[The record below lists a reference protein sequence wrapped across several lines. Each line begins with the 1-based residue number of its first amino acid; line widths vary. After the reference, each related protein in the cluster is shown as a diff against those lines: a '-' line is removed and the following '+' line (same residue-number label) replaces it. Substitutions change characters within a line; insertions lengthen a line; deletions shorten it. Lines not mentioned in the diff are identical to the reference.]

1 MNLFV
6 LGATGATG
14 REVVRQAIDAG
25 HRLTAYGRR
34 AGDLPVDDPALTIV
48 IGDVTDVDA
57 LAAALPHHDA
67 VISTLGVPRGPR
79 TLRNN
84 RLIAT
89 STRALVAAAD
99 GAGVRRVVMLSAF
112 GVGDS
117 YPKASL
123 FARFLYRTVVADVFR
138 DKAEGESILRS
149 SDLDWTLAYPVTL
162 NKKPGTGTYLATPLE
177 ETGNIPGFPVMPR
190 ADLAEFLLRAATDNT
205 YVGQIVVLNRA

>member
-1 MNLFV
+1 VNLFV

-48 IGDVTDVDA
+48 TGDVTDVDA
-57 LAAALPHHDA
+57 LAVALPHHDA
-67 VISTLGVPRGPR
+67 VISTLGVPRRPW

-84 RLIAT
+84 TLIAT

-99 GAGVRRVVMLSAF
+99 RAGVRRLVVLSAF

-123 FARFLYRTVVADVFR
+123 FARFLYRTVVADIFR
-138 DKAEGESILRS
+138 DKEEGESTLRS

-162 NKKPGTGTYLATPLE
+162 NKKPGTGTYVVTPLE
-177 ETGNIPGFPVMPR
+177 KTGHVPGLPVMPR
-190 ADLAEFLLRAATDNT
+190 ADLARFLLRAAGDDE
-205 YVGQIVVLNRA
+205 YVRQIVVLNHA

>member
-1 MNLFV
+1 VKLFV

-14 REVVRQAIDAG
+14 REVVRQAIGAG

-34 AGDLPVDDPALTIV
+34 AGDLPVDETALTIV
-48 IGDVTDVDA
+48 TGDVTDVEA
-57 LAAALPHHDA
+57 LAVALPQHDA

-84 RLIAT
+84 TLIAT
-89 STRALVAAAD
+89 STRALVSAAD
-99 GAGVRRVVMLSAF
+99 RAGVRRVVILSAF

-123 FARFLYRTVVADVFR
+123 FARFLYRTVVADIFR
-138 DKAEGESILRS
+138 DKQQGESTLRA

-162 NKKPGTGTYLATPLE
+162 NKKRATGSYLAIPLE
-177 ETGNIPGFPVMPR
+177 ATADVPGFPVLPR
-190 ADLAEFLLRAATDNT
+190 ADLADFLIRAAGDDT
-205 YVGQIVVLNRA
+205 YVRQVVVLTPA